1 MKRKFN
7 ASLIWI
13 LLILL
18 PVLAFAQDRSFVLLA
33 STIGPIDSGIVS
45 VLEDGFEKETGIR
58 VRHVGAGTG
67 AALEIA
73 KKGNVDL
80 VMVHARARWRKN
92 SSRKA
97 MGPNGSISCTTIS
110 SSWDRLRTRPGSED

>member
-33 STIGPIDSGIVS
+33 STIGPD
-45 VLEDGFEKETGIR
+45 
-58 VRHVGAGTG
+58 
-67 AALEIA
+67 
-73 KKGNVDL
+73 
-80 VMVHARARWRKN
+80 
-92 SSRKA
+92 
-97 MGPNGSISCTTIS
+97 
-110 SSWDRLRTRPGSED
+110 